1 MVGHVNRKP
10 HVYEYAADQKLETPE
25 PQVAVNA
32 SVGEINGTAVI
43 RDADGNV
50 KGEFK
55 FGGPTDLTL
64 DEFKEAMGLNQEK
77 QEEVDSNG
85 GDSDNG
91 GA

>member
-10 HVYEYAADQKLETPE
+10 HVFEYAAGQELEAPE
-25 PQVAVNA
+25 PQIALGGV
-32 SVGEINGTAVI
+32 VGEIAGTAVI

-50 KGEFK
+50 KGEIT

-85 GDSDNG
+85 GDSDND